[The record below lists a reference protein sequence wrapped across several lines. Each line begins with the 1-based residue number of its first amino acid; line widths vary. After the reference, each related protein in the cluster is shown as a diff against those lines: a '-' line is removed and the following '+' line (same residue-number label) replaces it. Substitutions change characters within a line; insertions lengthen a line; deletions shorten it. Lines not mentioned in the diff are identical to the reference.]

1 MLFDQFPNTVPEQYR
16 DAAREWLTNEFNQS
30 ILTGSEV
37 CAYCGITQS
46 KLSRIVATE
55 NPFFV
60 FKKGNVFLFIAHYAY
75 PWMEDVK
82 AQQAASVAAR
92 QSKTEKKKVG
102 RPKKVKGQY
111 TYMLWGQE
119 YTDTRPPAE
128 VEREW
133 KQKVASYYP
142 HVFADLEKP
151 MALPDAMAHPDNYP
165 DFVNHVMPLFAEI
178 GALFRKLAAGQL
190 S

>member
-37 CAYCGITQS
+37 CAFCGITQS

-92 QSKTEKKKVG
+92 QTKSDKKKVG
-102 RPKKVKGQY
+102 RPKKVKGEY
-111 TYMLWGQE
+111 TYTLFGTE
-119 YTDTRPPAE
+119 YKSTAPIAE
-128 VEREW
+128 EHNNWLGYIASQWPDYFEGG
-133 KQKVASYYP
+133 KYEKVYGHMIMSQP
-142 HVFADLEKP
+142 E
-151 MALPDAMAHPDNYP
+151 ALRAQLKE
-165 DFVNHVMPLFAEI
+165 VN
-178 GALFRKLAAGQL
+178 ALFRKMAAGL
-190 S
+190 VS